1 MTIQE
6 RRLHSHVP
14 VGGFNVVTEWAGEPL
29 STAGWDLGR
38 QTSGFLARSI
48 ESLKAWRIRR
58 ATQKQLATLSDR
70 MLRDIG
76 IERHEIDD
84 SVRVARWPKARNF
97 ETHMLLERIR
107 SPLRDR

>member
-1 MTIQE
+1 M
-6 RRLHSHVP
+6 
-14 VGGFNVVTEWAGEPL
+14 TEWAGEPL
-29 STAGWDLGR
+29 STAASDFGR

-84 SVRVARWPKARNF
+84 SARVARWPESRMACAV
-97 ETHMLLERIR
+97 
-107 SPLRDR
+107 

>member
-29 STAGWDLGR
+29 STTAWDFGR

-58 ATQKQLATLSDR
+58 ATQKQLAKLSDR

-84 SVRVARWPKARNF
+84 FARVARWPESRDF
-97 ETHMLLERIR
+97 ETHMAWVRR
-107 SPLRDR
+107 

>member
-14 VGGFNVVTEWAGEPL
+14 VGGFNVVTEWAEPL
-29 STAGWDLGR
+29 STAAWDFGR

-84 SVRVARWPKARNF
+84 FARVARWPESRDF
-97 ETHMLLERIR
+97 ETHMAWVRR
-107 SPLRDR
+107 